1 MRAHPAGEQAAPL
14 ILLVDDA
21 EDLRTVLTGVLEAAG
36 FRVVT
41 AANGREALRSVFAER
56 PDLVVLDLGLPDLD
70 GLEVLTRIREMAD
83 LPVLVLTA
91 RSVDRD
97 KLKGFQLGAD
107 NYVTKPFSNAELTA
121 RITALLRRAGRS
133 WAAVSVL
140 QDGPLV
146 VNLETQAV
154 TLADAPVTL
163 TPTDWSLLIAFV
175 THPGQVL
182 SQEQLL
188 ELAWKDPLGVGPERV
203 KFAVQRLRR
212 RMGWQPPA
220 RSPIESVR
228 GFGYRY
234 RGAGWQAA

>member
-1 MRAHPAGEQAAPL
+1 MRARPAGEQAAPL

-36 FRVVT
+36 FRVDT
-41 AANGREALRSVFAER
+41 AASGHEALRSVFAGH

-70 GLEVLTRIREMAD
+70 GLEVLTRIRDMTD

-107 NYVTKPFSNAELTA
+107 DYVTKPFSNTELTA

-133 WAAVSVL
+133 QAAVSVL
-140 QDGPLV
+140 QDGPLLI
-146 VNLETQAV
+146 NLETQVV

>member
-1 MRAHPAGEQAAPL
+1 MRALPAGQTAPR
-14 ILLVDDA
+14 ILLADDA
-21 EDLRTVLTGVLEAAG
+21 EDLRTVLTSVLEANG

-41 AANGREALRSVFAER
+41 AADGREALRSVFSEH

-70 GLEVLTRIREMAD
+70 GLDVLTRIRDMTD

-97 KLKGFQLGAD
+97 KVKGFQLGAD
-107 NYVTKPFSNAELTA
+107 DYVTKPFSNAELTA
-121 RITALLRRAGRS
+121 RITALLRRAGNSR
-133 WAAVSVL
+133 APVSVI
-140 QDGPLV
+140 QDGPLTI
-146 VNLETQAV
+146 NLETQAV
-154 TLADAPVTL
+154 TLAGTPVTL
-163 TPTDWSLLIAFV
+163 TPTDWNLLIAFV

-188 ELAWKDPLGVGPERV
+188 ELAWKDPVGVGPERV

-212 RMGWQPPA
+212 HMSWQPPA

>member
-1 MRAHPAGEQAAPL
+1 MRARPAGQAAPL

-36 FRVVT
+36 FRVDT
-41 AANGREALRSVFAER
+41 AASGHEALRSVFAEH

-70 GLEVLTRIREMAD
+70 GLEVLTRIRDMTD

-107 NYVTKPFSNAELTA
+107 DYVTKPFSNAELTA

-133 WAAVSVL
+133 GAPVSVI

-146 VNLETQAV
+146 IDLETQAV
-154 TLADAPVTL
+154 TLNGAPVTL

-188 ELAWKDPLGVGPERV
+188 ELAWRDPLGVGLERV

>member
-1 MRAHPAGEQAAPL
+1 MRARPTGPTAPL

-41 AANGREALRSVFAER
+41 AANGHEALRNVFASH

-70 GLEVLTRIREMAD
+70 GLDVLTRIRDMTD

-97 KLKGFQLGAD
+97 KLTGFQLGAD
-107 NYVTKPFSNAELTA
+107 DYVTKPFSNAELIA
-121 RITALLRRAGRS
+121 RITALLRRAASSR
-133 WAAVSVL
+133 APVSVL
-140 QDGPLV
+140 QDGPLII
-146 VNLETQAV
+146 NLQTQAV
-154 TLADAPVTL
+154 TLAGAPITL
-163 TPTDWSLLIAFV
+163 TPTDWSLLTVFV
-175 THPGQVL
+175 AHPGQVL
-182 SQEQLL
+182 SREQLL

-220 RSPIESVR
+220 TSPIESVR

-234 RGAGWQAA
+234 RGAGWSPR